1 MTTASTDLDDL
12 FAPFEGRPTKPR
24 PVMDWSTATGRDA
37 EIRDAL
43 AARPEVLAYRQA
55 RLEADP
61 AEDDGTA
68 DSTDP
73 LDH

>member
-1 MTTASTDLDDL
+1 MSDLMDDIDDL
-12 FAPFEGRPTKPR
+12 FAPFEGRDTRPR

-73 LDH
+73 TD